1 MVRKIWYG
9 VLILITAYL
18 EIMYDSTW
26 LLSLLAFEILLA
38 VVLYLLSWY
47 FRLHISI
54 WLDMKVPVAQ
64 KKEKFELRRR

>member
-38 VVLYLLSWY
+38 VVLYLLS
-47 FRLHISI
+47 LSLIHI
-54 WLDMKVPVAQ
+54 
-64 KKEKFELRRR
+64 